1 MFENENLSGSE
12 KEWLATMLSIDFE
25 NKEQLIRQINAAKYY
40 PGAYTIFYFD

>member
-25 NKEQLIRQINAAKYY
+25 NKEQLIRQINAASIIREH
-40 PGAYTIFYFD
+40 TRYFI